1 MAAPINLEEL
11 IQSGY
16 SCDEPILIYTKFY
29 LVDKIA
35 KIDWRESPLL
45 KKLGIDPNNPK
56 LPKVLT
62 LKVE

>member
-1 MAAPINLEEL
+1 
-11 IQSGY
+11 
-16 SCDEPILIYTKFY
+16 LIYTKFY